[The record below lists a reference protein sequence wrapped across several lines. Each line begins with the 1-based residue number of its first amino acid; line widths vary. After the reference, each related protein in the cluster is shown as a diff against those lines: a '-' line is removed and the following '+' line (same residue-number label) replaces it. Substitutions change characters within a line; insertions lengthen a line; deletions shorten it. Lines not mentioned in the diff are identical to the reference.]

1 MPRLKNL
8 RQKMPFGARMIKTA
22 IAVMI
27 SFYLAK
33 VFDLNAVVAAVT
45 AIINVQPSLS
55 RSLRNAFEQ
64 INVHILG
71 VCVGLMVGYL
81 WAPGPLAMGLATP
94 LVIWLALRFGFP
106 DVVMALMP
114 MVIILSSPEEAFL
127 TEALYRS
134 LVIFIGLGAGL
145 LVNGLVAPPRY
156 RDRLLNKIQELNNQ
170 SAEFFAEL
178 ADGFLALDIMPEE
191 EYQSKRAEVKKLLSE
206 SRLYLELWKEQLGQ
220 DQTPYPWQDQLIEGY
235 IDFNANLYHKSKD
248 IYEMT
253 ISRIAWR
260 EQLGHPPIT
269 PEFEAILAMLQ
280 HGKKDFLKLNAELQS
295 SLFDGQQAKHY
306 PVDDAYWEEMGS
318 FVDQWHTKLSGAY
331 YMHALLFLAVVAN
344 NLKFANRATKEFL
357 NTIHENQGQTLT
369 DVRGEL
375 AGRREKD

>member
-8 RQKMPFGARMIKTA
+8 RQKLPFGARMIKTA

-27 SFYLAK
+27 SFYIAK
-33 VFDLNAVVAAVT
+33 TFELNAVVAAVT

-55 RSLRNAFEQ
+55 RSLRNAIEQ
-64 INVHILG
+64 INVHVLG

-94 LVIWLALRFGFP
+94 LVIWLALRFGFS
-106 DVVMALMP
+106 DVVMALVP

-134 LVIFIGLGAGL
+134 LVIFIGVGAGL

-156 RDRLLNKIQELNNQ
+156 RDILLSKVQQLNNQ

-178 ADGFLALDIMPEE
+178 TDGFLALRLMPEE
-191 EYQSKRAEVKKLLSE
+191 EYQDKRAAVKKLLSE
-206 SRLYLELWKEQLGQ
+206 SRQYLELWKEQLGQ
-220 DQTPYPWQDQLIEGY
+220 SKTPYPWQDKLIEGY

-253 ISRIAWR
+253 KARIGWR
-260 EQLGHPPIT
+260 QQMGYPAIT

-295 SLFDGQQAKHY
+295 SLFDGKPAKYY
-306 PVDDAYWEEMGS
+306 PVDDAFWEEMGD
-318 FVDQWHTKLSGAY
+318 FIDLWHTKLSGAY

-357 NTIHENQGQTLT
+357 NTIHENQEQTDAT
-369 DVRGEL
+369 SNVT
-375 AGRREKD
+375 GRMEED